1 MRAGDAVTIGPPMR
15 LWRVYRQGGA
25 YPSGWSDFRFDG
37 PTGSRFDHH
46 VPPRRHQDRG
56 ILYAASQR
64 STDAAALNSALA
76 EVFQDTRTIDP
87 YDRSPWL
94 AGFVVTATLRL
105 LDLGS
110 GWVTRAGGNAALTS
124 GGRRVAQEW
133 SRMIDGDVD
142 VDGLWYPCATYPPD
156 GPLRCTSVPPSK
168 CRRIRCS
175 TDRCPT
181 PGCGCRCAMLARTS
195 ATTSSSDVALQ

>member
-105 LDLGS
+105 LHLGS
-110 GWVTRAGGNAALTS
+110 GWMTRAGGNAALTS

-133 SRMIDGDVD
+133 SRKIHADVD
-142 VDGLWYPCATYPPD
+142 VDGLWYPCATYPPGRAVALYERAAEQVPAHPVFHRPLSD
-156 GPLRCTSVPPSK
+156 PGLRVPLRHAGEDLGYDL
-168 CRRIRCS
+168 IE
-175 TDRCPT
+175 
-181 PGCGCRCAMLARTS
+181 
-195 ATTSSSDVALQ
+195 